1 MAQLNET
8 LIPESELE
16 AERGDFTP
24 LPAGEYKACLVE
36 IGDKDNP
43 QSAFTIANNGKG
55 EYLRTVFEIVE
66 GQYKG
71 RKLFENLQLKRYGST
86 EKDQTTAK
94 IARGKLSR
102 ICLAYGISG
111 SLKDT
116 NQLLNK
122 PPVLV
127 SVKVRAGSGD
137 YGPSNEI
144 TNWKSLVPQTPQQY
158 QQPSAPPTQ
167 PDPFTPEAQPPAQQP
182 PWGQNNQ
189 QQGGW

>member
-1 MAQLNET
+1 MAAINET

-24 LPAGEYKACLVE
+24 LPAGDYKACLIE

-43 QSAFTIANNGKG
+43 SQAFTVANNGKG
-55 EYLRTVFEIVE
+55 EFLRTVWEIVE
-66 GQYKG
+66 GEYKG
-71 RKLFENLQLKRYGST
+71 RKIFENLQLKRYGNT

-122 PPVLV
+122 PPVLI

-144 TNWKSLVPQTPQQY
+144 TNWKSLVPTQRPPGGVPPEPATFNDPPQTE
-158 QQPSAPPTQ
+158 PT
-167 PDPFTPEAQPPAQQP
+167 DGQQP
-182 PWGQNNQ
+182 PWGQPNQ
-189 QQGGW
+189 QQPGW

>member
-1 MAQLNET
+1 MAAINET

-24 LPAGEYKACLVE
+24 LPAGDYKACLIE

-43 QSAFTIANNGKG
+43 SQAFTVANNGKG
-55 EYLRTVFEIVE
+55 EFLRTVWEIVE
-66 GQYKG
+66 GEYKG
-71 RKLFENLQLKRYGST
+71 RKIFENLQLKRYGNT

-122 PPVLV
+122 PPVLI

-144 TNWKSLVPQTPQQY
+144 TNWKSLVPTQRPPGGVPPEPATFNDPPQTEQ
-158 QQPSAPPTQ
+158 
-167 PDPFTPEAQPPAQQP
+167 PAQQP
-182 PWGQNNQ
+182 PWGHPNQ
-189 QQGGW
+189 QQPGW

>member
-24 LPAGEYKACLVE
+24 LPAGDYKACLVE
-36 IGDKDNP
+36 IGDKETP
-43 QSAFTIANNGKG
+43 SQAFTVANNGKG
-55 EYLRTVFEIVE
+55 EYLRTVWEIVD
-66 GQYKG
+66 GPSKS
-71 RKLFENLQLKRYGST
+71 RKIFENLQLKRYGNT
-86 EKDQTTAK
+86 ENDQTTAK

-122 PPVLV
+122 PPVLI

-167 PDPFTPEAQPPAQQP
+167 PDPFTPAPQQQNAAQP

-189 QQGGW
+189 QQGW

>member
-16 AERGDFTP
+16 AERGDFSP
-24 LPAGEYKACLVE
+24 LPAGKYKACLVE

-43 QSAFTIANNGKG
+43 SQAFTVAYNGKG
-55 EYLRTVFEIVE
+55 EYLRTVWEIVD

-71 RKLFENLQLKRYGST
+71 RKLFENLQLKRYGNT

-122 PPVLV
+122 PAVLV

-144 TNWKSLVPQTPQQY
+144 TNWKSLVPQQ
-158 QQPSAPPTQ
+158 QQPSAPPAQ

-189 QQGGW
+189 QQGW